1 MTTKTENSKKISLT
15 DVKRALKD
23 ARFRTTL
30 PKEMEKDLDEFLNN
44 PGCACH
50 VPLYRRIVKECKEQL
65 QRYYPEMEVPD
76 QEEDLKKLAENN
88 WSVINCHIDE
98 LQDRLSKLGPGRKQ
112 LDVARWED
120 QVTVVVN
127 DLDIFF

>member
-1 MTTKTENSKKISLT
+1 MSNEKKITLI
-15 DVKRALKD
+15 DVKKALKD
-23 ARFRTTL
+23 SRFRLTL
-30 PKEMEKDLDEFLNN
+30 PKEMEKEVDEFLNN

-50 VPLYRRIVKECKEQL
+50 VPLYKKIVKECKDQL
-65 QRYYPEMEVPD
+65 RKYYPNMDVPD
-76 QEEDLKKLAENN
+76 HEEEVKKLAENS

-98 LQDRLSKLGPGRKQ
+98 LEKKLSKLGPGRKQ

-127 DLDIFF
+127 DLDIIF